1 MMLSVYVRILIL
13 MKKITILLLLV
24 SLGSQAQSDRI
35 QVTDL
40 TRIRQVSGVSVAKN
54 KIIYSVS
61 SVEKSEEKPQEYDYT
76 GRLYLLS
83 DDRKSSIALTRE
95 GAGQAQLSPDGKYVA
110 FVRRAKDKSQIFI
123 LPLSGGEPWQLTHS
137 KYGASSPRFSPDG
150 TRLLYSVNIKLDDL
164 ANDSLLNPGR
174 KLPPFS
180 LEKPGFS
187 SDSYLL
193 KNKKV
198 KADPNGSLEE
208 IRAYL
213 NKNAD
218 DKKVRVLTRL
228 NFQGEANLNGD
239 IFVNHLYEIEV
250 RENAVEKALSSGYTS
265 YSGATYHPDGK
276 SIYVSS
282 ASDVAEHPDRENE
295 NRIIRIDLSDLSE
308 KTILEQ
314 KETGFRGFNLSP
326 SGNKVVTIM
335 AATGGGLNYGRM
347 TLVNSDGS
355 GLKQIDF
362 DRIPSNFNWSPDEKT
377 LWFTA
382 QSNGGT
388 PVFKLDVASGKV
400 TRITDFESGIAQLNL
415 LESGEWVYAKTE
427 VANPNELYVSG
438 NDFSKNTRVTDLN
451 SSWIKDKKLSYPEK
465 KIYKNSAG
473 QDIEFWVMK
482 PVGFETGKKYP
493 VVLQLHGGPTAMWG
507 PGEGSMWHEF
517 QYFTAQGY
525 GVVYPNQRGSGG
537 YGKDFQ
543 FSNYRD
549 WGKGPQEDALGALD
563 MASKESWVDTSR
575 LVITGG
581 SYAGYLTAW
590 IIAHDHRFKAAFAQR
605 GVYDLSTF
613 MGEGNAWRLTPNYF
627 GLPWEEESVTKIRE
641 NSPYTYVDKITTP
654 FLIKHGDNDLRTG
667 VIQSEMMYKSL
678 KYLNREVEYVRYQGG
693 THELSRTGN
702 VRQRIDRILRIHEF
716 FQRYIGE

>member
-1 MMLSVYVRILIL
+1 
-13 MKKITILLLLV
+13 MKRFIFFLV
-24 SLGSQAQSDRI
+24 LFPVFAFAQSERV

-40 TRIRQVSGVSVAKN
+40 TRIQLISGVTVAKN
-54 KIIYSVS
+54 KIVFTVNSI
-61 SVEKSEEKPQEYDYT
+61 EKNEDKSLEFDYVNN
-76 GRLYLLS
+76 LFLVS
-83 DDRKSSIALTRE
+83 DDRKSVTALTRGKE
-95 GAGQAQLSPDGKYVA
+95 GVSQAELSPDGKYVA
-110 FVRRAKDKSQIFI
+110 FVRRVKEKSQIFI
-123 LPLSGGEPWQLTHS
+123 LPLNGGEPWQLTHS
-137 KYGASSPRFSPDG
+137 RYGASSPRFSPDG
-150 TRLLYSVNIKLDDL
+150 TRLLYSVSIKLEEL
-164 ANDSLLNPGR
+164 VNDSLLNPGR
-174 KLPPFS
+174 VLPPFS
-180 LEKPGFS
+180 MEKPGFAT
-187 SDSYLL
+187 DDYLL

-198 KADPNGSLEE
+198 KPDPDGSLEE

-213 NKNAD
+213 NKNAE
-218 DKKVRVLTRL
+218 DKKTRVFTRL

-239 IFVNHLYEIEV
+239 ISFNHLYETEV
-250 RENAVEKALSSGYTS
+250 KENAAGRALTSGYAS
-265 YSGATYHPDGK
+265 YSGAGYAPDGQ
-276 SIYVSS
+276 SIYVST
-282 ASDVAEHPDRENE
+282 ARDADEHPDRENE
-295 NRIIRIDLSDLSE
+295 NRIVQIRLADLSQ

-314 KETGFRGFNLSP
+314 KETTYRGFSLSP
-326 SGNKVVTIM
+326 SGKK
-335 AATGGGLNYGRM
+335 AATVTAPTGGLSYGRLA
-347 TLVNSDGS
+347 LVNSDGT
-355 GLKQIDF
+355 GLKLIDF
-362 DRIPSNFNWSPDEKT
+362 DRQPSGFNWSADEKT

-382 QSNGGT
+382 QSNGGS
-388 PVFKLDVASGKV
+388 PVYKLDVASGKV
-400 TRITDFESGIAQLNL
+400 SRITGFESGIAQLNL
-415 LESGEWVYAKTE
+415 LENGEWVYSGTE
-427 VANPNELYVSG
+427 VANPNELYLS
-438 NDFSKNTRVTDLN
+438 NNNFTKNTRLTDLN
-451 SSWIKDKKLSYPEK
+451 DSWVKNKKLSYPEK

-473 QDIEFWVMK
+473 QDIEFWIMK
-482 PVGFETGKKYP
+482 PVNAEAGKKYP

-543 FSNYRD
+543 FSNYRN

-563 MASKESWVDTSR
+563 IASKESWVDTSR

-641 NSPYTYVDKITTP
+641 NSPYTYVDQITTP

-678 KYLNREVEYVRYQGG
+678 KYLNRDVEYVRYQGA

-716 FQRYIGE
+716 FQRYIGK

>member
-1 MMLSVYVRILIL
+1 
-13 MKKITILLLLV
+13 MKRVIIFLLLV
-24 SLGSQAQSDRI
+24 SFGVQAQSDRI

-40 TRIRQVSGVSVAKN
+40 TRIKQVAGVSVAKN
-54 KIIYSVS
+54 KIIYAVNSI
-61 SVEKSEEKPQEYDYT
+61 EKNEEKPLEYDYST
-76 GRLYLLS
+76 HLFLVS
-83 DDRKSSIALTRE
+83 DDRKSSTALTRGKE
-95 GAGQAQLSPDGKYVA
+95 GAGQAELSPDGKYVA
-110 FVRRAKDKSQIFI
+110 FVRRVKEKSQIFI
-123 LPLSGGEPWQLTHS
+123 LPLNGGEPWQLTHS

-150 TRLLYSVNIKLDDL
+150 TRLLYSVNIRLDEL
-164 ANDSLLNPGR
+164 ANDSLLNPAR
-174 KLPPFS
+174 TLPPFS
-180 LEKPGFS
+180 MEKPGFE
-187 SDSYLL
+187 SDDYLL

-198 KADPNGSLEE
+198 KADPDGSLEE

-213 NKNAD
+213 NKNAE
-218 DKKVRVLTRL
+218 DKKTRVFTRL

-239 IFVNHLYEIEV
+239 ISFNHLYEIEV
-250 RENAVEKALSSGYTS
+250 RESATGRALTSGYAS
-265 YSGATYHPDGK
+265 YSGATYAPDGQ
-276 SIYVSS
+276 SIY
-282 ASDVAEHPDRENE
+282 AGTAKDADEHPDRENE
-295 NRIIRIDLSDLSE
+295 NRIVRIQLADLSQ

-314 KETGFRGFNLSP
+314 KETAFRGFSLSP
-326 SGNKVVTIM
+326 TGKKAVTVV
-335 AATGGGLNYGRM
+335 AATGGLNYGRLA
-347 TLVNSDGS
+347 LVNSDGT
-355 GLKQIDF
+355 GLRLIDF
-362 DRIPSNFNWSPDEKT
+362 DRAPSNFNWSPDEKT

-382 QSNGGT
+382 QSNGGS
-388 PVFKLDVASGKV
+388 PVYKLDVASGKV
-400 TRITDFESGIAQLNL
+400 SRITDFESGIAQLNL
-415 LESGEWVYAKTE
+415 LDSGEWVYVKTE
-427 VANPNELYVSG
+427 VADPNELYISN
-438 NDFSKNTRVTDLN
+438 NDFSRNTRITDLN
-451 SSWIKDKKLSYPEK
+451 ASWIKNKKLSFPEK

-482 PVGFETGKKYP
+482 PVDAEAGKKYP

-517 QYFTAQGY
+517 QYFTALGY

-613 MGEGNAWRLTPNYF
+613 MGEGNAWRLTPAYF

-678 KYLNREVEYVRYQGG
+678 KYLNREVEYVRYQGA

-716 FQRYIGE
+716 FQRYIGK

>member
-1 MMLSVYVRILIL
+1 MAENRIPMKRLIL
-13 MKKITILLLLV
+13 FLALV
-24 SLGSQAQSDRI
+24 PVFAIAQSEQV

-40 TRIRQVSGVSVAKN
+40 TRIKLVSDVTVAKN
-54 KIIYSVS
+54 KIVFTVNSI
-61 SVEKSEEKPQEYDYT
+61 EKSEERPLEFDYVNN
-76 GRLYLLS
+76 LFLVS
-83 DDRKSSIALTRE
+83 DDRSSVTALTRGRE
-95 GAGQAQLSPDGKYVA
+95 GVSQAELSPDGKYVA
-110 FVRRAKDKSQIFI
+110 FVRRVKEKPQVFI
-123 LPLSGGEPWQLTHS
+123 LPLNGGEPWQLTHS
-137 KYGASSPRFSPDG
+137 VYGASSPRFSPDG
-150 TRLLYSVNIKLDDL
+150 TRLLYSVSIKLEEL

-174 KLPPFS
+174 TLPPFS
-180 LEKPGFS
+180 MEKPGFAT
-187 SDSYLL
+187 DDYLL
-193 KNKKV
+193 KNKNV

-213 NKNAD
+213 NKNAE
-218 DKKVRVLTRL
+218 DKKTRVFTRL

-239 IFVNHLYEIEV
+239 ISFNHLYEIEV
-250 RENAVEKALSSGYTS
+250 RENATARALTSGYAS
-265 YSGATYHPDGK
+265 YSGAGYAPDGQ
-276 SIYVSS
+276 SLY
-282 ASDVAEHPDRENE
+282 ASTARNADEHPDRENE
-295 NRIIRIDLSDLSE
+295 NRIVQIRLADLSQ

-314 KETGFRGFNLSP
+314 KETSYRGFSVSP
-326 SGNKVVTIM
+326 SGKQ
-335 AATGGGLNYGRM
+335 AATVTATTGGLSYGRLA
-347 TLVNSDGS
+347 LVNSDGT
-355 GLKQIDF
+355 GLKLIDF
-362 DRIPSNFNWSPDEKT
+362 DRQPSDFNWSADGKT

-382 QSNGGT
+382 QSNGGS
-388 PVFKLDVASGKV
+388 PVYKLDIPSGKV
-400 TRITDFESGIAQLNL
+400 SRITDFNSGTAHLSLMEN
-415 LESGEWVYAKTE
+415 GEWVYSRTE
-427 VANPNELYVSG
+427 VANPNELYLS
-438 NDFSKNTRVTDLN
+438 NASFTKNIRLTDLN
-451 SSWIKDKKLSYPEK
+451 QSWVKNKKLSYPEK

-482 PVGFETGKKYP
+482 PVNAEAGKKYP

-517 QYFTAQGY
+517 QYFTARGY

-543 FSNYRD
+543 FSNYRN

-563 MASKESWVDTSR
+563 MVSKENWVDTSR

-605 GVYDLSTF
+605 GVYDLTTF

-641 NSPYTYVDKITTP
+641 NSPYTYVDQITTP

-678 KYLNREVEYVRYQGG
+678 KYLNRDVEYVRYQGA

>member
-1 MMLSVYVRILIL
+1 
-13 MKKITILLLLV
+13 MKRLLLLFTFA
-24 SLGSQAQSDRI
+24 SFGLQAQI

-40 TRIRQVSGVSVAKN
+40 TRIKQVSGISVAKN
-54 KIIYSVS
+54 KIIYAVNSI
-61 SVEKSEEKPQEYDYT
+61 EKNEDKSLEYDYT
-76 GRLYLLS
+76 NQLFLVS
-83 DDRKSSIALTRE
+83 DDRKSSTALTRDNT
-95 GAGQAQLSPDGKYVA
+95 GQAELSPDGKYVA

-150 TRLLYSVNIKLDDL
+150 TRLLYSVNIKLEEL
-164 ANDSLLNPGR
+164 VNDSLLNASR
-174 KLPPFS
+174 ALPPFS
-180 LEKPGFS
+180 MEKPGFA
-187 SDSYLL
+187 SDDYLL

-198 KADPNGSLEE
+198 RPDPDGSLEE

-213 NKNAD
+213 NKNAE
-218 DKKVRVLTRL
+218 DKKTRVFTRL

-239 IFVNHLYEIEV
+239 ITFNHLYEIEV
-250 RENAVEKALSSGYTS
+250 QENAEAKALTPGYAS
-265 YSGATYHPDGK
+265 YSGANYAPDGQ
-276 SIYVSS
+276 SIY
-282 ASDVAEHPDRENE
+282 ASTAKDAHKHPDRENE
-295 NRIIRIDLSDLSE
+295 NRIVQIRRADLSQ

-314 KETGFRGFNLSP
+314 KETSFRGFSLSP
-326 SGNKVVTIM
+326 SGKKVATVV
-335 AATGGGLNYGRM
+335 AATGGLSYGR
-347 TLVNSDGS
+347 LALLNSDGT
-355 GLKQIDF
+355 GLRLIDF
-362 DRIPSNFNWSPDEKT
+362 DRQPSNFNWSPDEKT

-382 QSNGGT
+382 QSNGGS
-388 PVFKLDVASGKV
+388 PVYKLDVASGKV
-400 TRITDFESGIAQLNL
+400 SRITDFESGIAQLNL
-415 LESGEWVYAKTE
+415 LENGEWVYAKTE
-427 VANPNELYVSG
+427 VTNPNELYVS
-438 NDFSKNTRVTDLN
+438 NTDFTRQARISDLN
-451 SSWIKDKKLSYPEK
+451 DHWVKGRKLSFPEK

-482 PVGFETGKKYP
+482 PINAEAGRKYP

-517 QYFTAQGY
+517 QYFATQGY

-590 IIAHDHRFKAAFAQR
+590 IISHDHRFKAAFAQR
-605 GVYDLSTF
+605 GVYDLTTF

-678 KYLNREVEYVRYQGG
+678 KYLNREVEYVRYQGA

-716 FQRYIGE
+716 FQRYIGK

>member
-1 MMLSVYVRILIL
+1 
-13 MKKITILLLLV
+13 MKRLLLLLFIP
-24 SLGSQAQSDRI
+24 LGLHAQI

-40 TRIRQVSGVSVAKN
+40 TRIQQVSGISAAKN

-61 SVEKSEEKPQEYDYT
+61 AIEKSEEKPLEYDYST
-76 GRLYLLS
+76 RLFLVS
-83 DDRKSSIALTRE
+83 DDRKSSTMLTRDNT
-95 GAGQAQLSPDGKYVA
+95 GQAELSPDGKYVA
-110 FVRRAKDKSQIFI
+110 FVRRVKDKSQIFI
-123 LPLSGGEPWQLTHS
+123 LPLSGGEPWQLTRS
-137 KYGASSPRFSPDG
+137 RYGASSPRFSPDG
-150 TRLLYSVNIKLDDL
+150 TRLLYSVNIKLDEL
-164 ANDSLLNPGR
+164 ANDSLLNPTR
-174 KLPPFS
+174 TLPPFS
-180 LEKPGFS
+180 MEKPGFT
-187 SDSYLL
+187 SDDYLL

-198 KADPNGSLEE
+198 RPNPDGSLEE

-213 NKNAD
+213 NKNAE
-218 DKKVRVLTRL
+218 DKKTRVFTRL

-239 IFVNHLYEIEV
+239 ISFNHLYEIEIQ
-250 RENAVEKALSSGYTS
+250 ENAEARALTSGYAS
-265 YSGATYHPDGK
+265 YSGAEYAPDGQ
-276 SIYVSS
+276 SIY
-282 ASDVAEHPDRENE
+282 ASTAKDPDMHPDRENE
-295 NRIIRIDLSDLSE
+295 NRIIQIRRADLSQ

-314 KETGFRGFNLSP
+314 KETSFRGFSLSP
-326 SGNKVVTIM
+326 SGKK
-335 AATGGGLNYGRM
+335 AATVVATTGGLSYGR
-347 TLVNSDGS
+347 LALLNSDGT
-355 GLKQIDF
+355 GLKLIDF
-362 DRIPSNFNWSPDEKT
+362 DRQPSGFNWSRDEKT
-377 LWFTA
+377 LWFVA
-382 QSNGGT
+382 QSNGGS

-400 TRITDFESGIAQLNL
+400 TRITDFDSGITQLSL
-415 LESGEWVYAKTE
+415 LENGEWVYAKTE
-427 VANPNELYVSG
+427 VANPNELYIA
-438 NDFSKNTRVTDLN
+438 NADFSRQARISDLN
-451 SSWIKDKKLSYPEK
+451 DHWIKDRKLSFPEK

-473 QDIEFWVMK
+473 QDIEFWIMK
-482 PVGFETGKKYP
+482 PVNAEAGKKYP

-517 QYFTAQGY
+517 QYFASQGY

-590 IIAHDHRFKAAFAQR
+590 IISHDHRFKAAFAQR
-605 GVYDLSTF
+605 GVYDLATF

-678 KYLNREVEYVRYQGG
+678 KYLNRDVEYVRYQGA

-716 FQRYIGE
+716 FQRYIGK

>member
-1 MMLSVYVRILIL
+1 MKRLLFLLALTPFGL
-13 MKKITILLLLV
+13 M
-24 SLGSQAQSDRI
+24 AQV

-40 TRIRQVSGVSVAKN
+40 TRIKQVSGVSVAKN

-61 SVEKSEEKPQEYDYT
+61 AIEKSEEKPLEYDYT
-76 GRLYLLS
+76 TRLFLVS
-83 DDRKSSIALTRE
+83 DDRKSSVALTRDNI
-95 GAGQAQLSPDGKYVA
+95 GQAELSPDGKYVA
-110 FVRRAKDKSQIFI
+110 FVRRVKDKSQIFI
-123 LPLSGGEPWQLTHS
+123 LPLNGGEPWQLTRS

-150 TRLLYSVNIKLDDL
+150 SRILYSVSLKLEEM

-174 KLPPFS
+174 ALPPFS
-180 LEKPGFS
+180 MEKPGFA
-187 SDSYLL
+187 SDDYLL

-198 KADPNGSLEE
+198 KPNPDGSLEE

-213 NKNAD
+213 HKSED
-218 DKKVRVLTRL
+218 DKKTRVFNRL

-239 IFVNHLYEIEV
+239 ITFSHLYEIEV
-250 RENAVEKALSSGYTS
+250 RENAEARALTSGYASYGGAS
-265 YSGATYHPDGK
+265 YSPDGQ
-276 SIYVSS
+276 SIY
-282 ASDVAEHPDRENE
+282 ASTAKDANEHPDRENE
-295 NRIIRIDLSDLSE
+295 NRIVQIRRADLSQ
-308 KTILEQ
+308 KTLLEQ
-314 KETGFRGFNLSP
+314 KETAFRGFSLSP
-326 SGNKVVTIM
+326 SGKKAATVVVT
-335 AATGGGLNYGRM
+335 TGGLSYGRLA
-347 TLVNSDGS
+347 LVNSDGT
-355 GLKQIDF
+355 GLKLIDF
-362 DRIPSNFNWSPDEKT
+362 DRQPSNFNWSADEKT

-382 QSNGGT
+382 QSNGGS
-388 PVFKLDVASGKV
+388 PVFKLEVATGKV
-400 TRITDFESGIAQLNL
+400 ARITDFESGIAQLSL
-415 LESGEWVYAKTE
+415 LENGEWVFAKTE
-427 VANPNELYVSG
+427 VANPNELYIS
-438 NDFSKNTRVTDLN
+438 NADFSRQTRISDLN
-451 SSWIKDKKLSYPEK
+451 HHWLKDRKLSFPEK
-465 KIYKNSAG
+465 RIYKNSSG

-482 PVGFETGKKYP
+482 PLNREAGKKYP

-517 QYFTAQGY
+517 QYFATQGY

-543 FSNYRD
+543 FSNYRN

-563 MASKESWVDTSR
+563 MACKENSWADTSR

-590 IIAHDHRFKAAFAQR
+590 IISQDHRFKAAFAQR
-605 GVYDLSTF
+605 GVYDLTTF

-678 KYLNREVEYVRYQGG
+678 KYLNRDVEYVRYQGA

-716 FQRYIGE
+716 FQRYIGK

>member
-1 MMLSVYVRILIL
+1 
-13 MKKITILLLLV
+13 MKKITLFLVLL
-24 SLGSQAQSDRI
+24 SLGVQAQSDRI

-40 TRIRQVSGVSVAKN
+40 TRIKQVSGVSVAKN
-54 KIIYSVS
+54 KVIYTVS
-61 SVEKSEEKPQEYDYT
+61 SVEKNEEKPLEYDYT
-76 GRLYLLS
+76 TQLFLLS
-83 DDRKSSIALTRE
+83 DDRKSSTALTRGKE
-95 GAGQAQLSPDGKYVA
+95 GAGQAELSPDGRYVA
-110 FVRRAKDKSQIFI
+110 FVRRVKDKSQIFI
-123 LPLSGGEPWQLTHS
+123 LPLNGGEPWQLTDS

-150 TRLLYSVNIKLDDL
+150 TRLLYSVSIKVEEL
-164 ANDSLLNPGR
+164 ANDSLLNPAR
-174 KLPPFS
+174 TLPPFS
-180 LEKPGFS
+180 LEKPGFA
-187 SDSYLL
+187 SDDYLL

-198 KADPNGSLEE
+198 KADPDGSLEE

-213 NKNAD
+213 TKNAE
-218 DKKVRVLTRL
+218 DKKTRVFTRL
-228 NFQGEANLNGD
+228 SFQGEANLNGD
-239 IFVNHLYEIEV
+239 ISFNHLYEIEV
-250 RENAVEKALSSGYTS
+250 KENAVARALTSGYMS
-265 YSGATYHPDGK
+265 YSGASYAPDGQ
-276 SIYVSS
+276 SIY
-282 ASDVAEHPDRENE
+282 ASTAKDTDEHPDRENE
-295 NRIIRIDLSDLSE
+295 NRIVRIQRTDLSQ
-308 KTILEQ
+308 KTLMEQ
-314 KETGFRGFNLSP
+314 KDTAFRGFSLSP
-326 SGNKVVTIM
+326 SGKK
-335 AATGGGLNYGRM
+335 AATVVSATNVLSYGR
-347 TLVNSDGS
+347 LALLNSDGT
-355 GLKQIDF
+355 GLRMIDF
-362 DRIPSNFNWSPDEKT
+362 DRVPSNFNWSTDEKT

-382 QSNGGT
+382 QSNGGS

-400 TRITDFESGIAQLNL
+400 TRLTDFDTGIAQLNL
-415 LESGEWVYAKTE
+415 LDSGEWVYAKTE
-427 VANPNELYVSG
+427 VANPNELYIS
-438 NDFSKNTRVTDLN
+438 NNSFTTPTRITDLN
-451 SSWIKDKKLSYPEK
+451 ASWTKDKKLSFPEK

-482 PVGFETGKKYP
+482 PVGMEAGKKYP

-517 QYFTAQGY
+517 QYFAARGY

-543 FSNYRD
+543 LSNYRD
-549 WGKGPQEDALGALD
+549 WGKGPQEDALGSLD
-563 MASKESWVDTSR
+563 IASRESWVDTSR

-590 IIAHDHRFKAAFAQR
+590 IISHDHRFKAAFAQR

-613 MGEGNAWRLTPNYF
+613 MGEGNAWRLTPGYF

-678 KYLNREVEYVRYQGG
+678 KYLNREVEYVRYQGA

>member
-1 MMLSVYVRILIL
+1 MKRLLFLLALTPFGL
-13 MKKITILLLLV
+13 M
-24 SLGSQAQSDRI
+24 AQV

-40 TRIRQVSGVSVAKN
+40 TRIKQVSGVSVAKN

-61 SVEKSEEKPQEYDYT
+61 AIEKSEEKPLEYDYT
-76 GRLYLLS
+76 TRLFLVS
-83 DDRKSSIALTRE
+83 DDRKSSVALTRDNI
-95 GAGQAQLSPDGKYVA
+95 GQAELSPDGKYVA
-110 FVRRAKDKSQIFI
+110 FVRRVKDKSQIFI
-123 LPLSGGEPWQLTHS
+123 LPLNGGEPWQLTRS

-150 TRLLYSVNIKLDDL
+150 SRILYSVSLKLEEM

-174 KLPPFS
+174 ALPPFS
-180 LEKPGFS
+180 MEKPGFA
-187 SDSYLL
+187 SDDYLL

-198 KADPNGSLEE
+198 RPNPDGSLEE

-213 NKNAD
+213 HKSED
-218 DKKVRVLTRL
+218 DKKTRVFNRL

-239 IFVNHLYEIEV
+239 ITFSHLYEIEV
-250 RENAVEKALSSGYTS
+250 RENAEARALTSGYTS
-265 YSGATYHPDGK
+265 YGGASYSPDGQ
-276 SIYVSS
+276 SIY
-282 ASDVAEHPDRENE
+282 ASTAKDANEHPDRENE
-295 NRIIRIDLSDLSE
+295 NRIVQIRRADLSQ
-308 KTILEQ
+308 KTLLEQ
-314 KETGFRGFNLSP
+314 KETAFRGFSLSP
-326 SGNKVVTIM
+326 SGKKAATVVVT
-335 AATGGGLNYGRM
+335 TGGLSYGRLA
-347 TLVNSDGS
+347 LVNSDGT
-355 GLKQIDF
+355 GLKLIDF
-362 DRIPSNFNWSPDEKT
+362 DRQPSNFNWSADEKT

-382 QSNGGT
+382 QSNGGS
-388 PVFKLDVASGKV
+388 PVFKLDVATGKV
-400 TRITDFESGIAQLNL
+400 SRITDFESGIAQLSL
-415 LESGEWVYAKTE
+415 LANGEWVFAKTE
-427 VANPNELYVSG
+427 VANPNELYIS
-438 NDFSKNTRVTDLN
+438 NADFSRQTRISDLN
-451 SSWIKDKKLSYPEK
+451 QHWLKDRKLSFPEK
-465 KIYKNSAG
+465 RIYKNSAG

-482 PVGFETGKKYP
+482 PLNREAGKKYP

-517 QYFTAQGY
+517 QYFATQGY

-543 FSNYRD
+543 FSNYRN

-563 MASKESWVDTSR
+563 MACKENSWADTSR

-590 IIAHDHRFKAAFAQR
+590 IISQDHRFKAAFAQR
-605 GVYDLSTF
+605 GVYDLTTF

-678 KYLNREVEYVRYQGG
+678 KYLNRDVEYVRYQGA

-716 FQRYIGE
+716 FQRYIGK